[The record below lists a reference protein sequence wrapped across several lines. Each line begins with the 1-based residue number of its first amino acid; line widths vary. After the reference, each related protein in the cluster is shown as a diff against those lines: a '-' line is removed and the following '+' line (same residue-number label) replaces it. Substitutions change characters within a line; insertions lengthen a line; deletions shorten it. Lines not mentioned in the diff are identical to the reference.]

1 MNMPKSRGLHAKI
14 PFPKAIFIGFLLVT
28 VKVLNSYFYATIQ
41 QVVSHEVFCNLKYKS
56 CVHHVQTGMSV
67 FHQTTSRSFH
77 LPDLSQ

>member
-1 MNMPKSRGLHAKI
+1 MAILFSLIYI
-14 PFPKAIFIGFLLVT
+14 PVYLC
-28 VKVLNSYFYATIQ
+28 FYATIQ